1 MADTYELDLEPGA
14 DDFAEDEMIVD
25 DDATAKVKSHA
36 TKRKGRGF
44 NDREGRDEFSK
55 EKFETVE
62 ADTAGNA
69 QKSVEGWVIIATGIH
84 KEATEDDVTEKF
96 ADFGDIQNITLN
108 VDRRTGYI
116 KGYALV
122 EFKSYQEAKE
132 AIDECDNTDL
142 LGQTIHCDF
151 AFVKGSNTS
160 SKSRES
166 RSSRRRDRSRSP
178 RRR

>member
-14 DDFAEDEMIVD
+14 DDFAEDEMMIDNETV
-25 DDATAKVKSHA
+25 KVKSHA

-44 NDREGRDEFSK
+44 NDHEDRDEFMK
-55 EKFETVE
+55 EKFDTVDT
-62 ADTAGNA
+62 DTAGNA
-69 QKSVEGWVIIATGIH
+69 QRSVEGWVIIVTGIH
-84 KEATEDDVTEKF
+84 KEATEDVVEEKF
-96 ADFGDIQNITLN
+96 ADFGEIQNITLN

-116 KGYALV
+116 KGYALL
-122 EFKSYQEAKE
+122 EFKTYKEAKE

-151 AFVKGSNTS
+151 AFVKGSNS
-160 SKSRES
+160 SKSRDS
-166 RSSRRRDRSRSP
+166 RQVRRGRDRSKSP

>member
-14 DDFAEDEMIVD
+14 DDFAEDEMMLD
-25 DDATAKVKSHA
+25 DDTTAKVKSHA

-44 NDREGRDEFSK
+44 NDHESSLSK
-55 EKFETVE
+55 EKFDTVD
-62 ADTAGNA
+62 ADTVGNA
-69 QKSVEGWVIIATGIH
+69 QRSVEGWVIIVTGIH
-84 KEATEDDVTEKF
+84 KEATEDVVEEKF
-96 ADFGDIQNITLN
+96 ADFGEIQNITLN

-122 EFKSYQEAKE
+122 EFKNYDEAKE
-132 AIDECDNTDL
+132 AIDECDNTNL

-151 AFVKGSNTS
+151 AFVKGNTS
-160 SKSRES
+160 SSKSHES
-166 RSSRRRDRSRSP
+166 RQSRRGRDRSKSP